1 MLQEPLHQFLARVAL
16 LLRRRVRVARQQ
28 HLRFNVDQQRGHVDE
43 LRRHVHIQLLDA
55 LHVGE
60 KLRGDFPD
68 GNVVDIN
75 VLFADE
81 IEKQVERPVVDL
93 SHADREGKIA
103 GGRRCHGLSAGLGW
117 LCH

>member
-1 MLQEPLHQFLARVAL
+1 MTRND
-16 LLRRRVRVARQQ
+16 VARAGIRAVLVPLGLGLLGG
-28 HLRFNVDQQRGHVDE
+28 HLSGKDM
-43 LRRHVHIQLLDA
+43 VHIQLLDA

-68 GNVVDIN
+68 GDIVDIN

-81 IEKQVERPVVDL
+81 IEQQVERPVVDL

-103 GGRRCHGLSAGLGW
+103 DGRRCHGLSAGLGW